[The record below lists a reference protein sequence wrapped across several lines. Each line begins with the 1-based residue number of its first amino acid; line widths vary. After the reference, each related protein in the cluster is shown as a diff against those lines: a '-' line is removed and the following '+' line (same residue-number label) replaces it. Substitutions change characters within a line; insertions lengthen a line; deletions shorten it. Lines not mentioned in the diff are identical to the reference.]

1 MSSIMSASAIEEGN
15 TKNDGTSPREEEE
28 EEDETW
34 PEIAPITDEEGDDRT
49 YRLVLSN
56 LRRPLQREPSP
67 PQRCDFRHLGP
78 HPPSLTS
85 EESASTRRRMGW
97 DDVTLASGAKAM
109 LIKNGTRKGNAGGG
123 GVAVQ
128 DDDDRTFVLAVMA
141 ADERL
146 DWKKMKKM
154 LGPKSRSKGA
164 RMATVE
170 EVWDVT
176 GCRPGAV
183 PPFGSLFVRP
193 SMDQGVDGHGGGG
206 RGVHTFV
213 DRSLQRQGGV
223 INFNCGLRTRSIQMA
238 FQDYIDLEKPE
249 LCDFIVEEKLP

>member
-1 MSSIMSASAIEEGN
+1 MMITGN
-15 TKNDGTSPREEEE
+15 DDEIVTSRSNENTDLERNKGNEKFPPLTE
-28 EEDETW
+28 EED
-34 PEIAPITDEEGDDRT
+34 DDRT
-49 YRLVLSN
+49 YRLILSK
-56 LRRPLQREPSP
+56 LRNY
-67 PQRCDFRHLGP
+67 DFRHLGP

-85 EESASTRRRMGW
+85 EESAATRRRLGW

-109 LIKNGTRKGNAGGG
+109 LIKNGTRKNTNNSSE
-123 GVAVQ
+123 
-128 DDDDRTFVLAVMA
+128 DDDDRPFVLAVMA

-170 EVWDVT
+170 EMWDVT
-176 GCRPGAV
+176 GCKPGAV
-183 PPFGSLFVRP
+183 PPFGSVFVPP
-193 SMDQGVDGHGGGG
+193 SKVRDDSSDGGGG
-206 RGVHTFV
+206 SDISSMMVHTFV

-238 FQDYIDLEKPE
+238 FGDYLDVEKPE
-249 LCDFIVEEKLP
+249 LCDFIVEDS